1 MPEKSGARGEQCG
14 VEHAKDPQSRQFV
27 IQADQPCAQCGYQD
41 TERRGESVETIPRIK
56 NKAVSLQKIPAA
68 AEGNVVILPGVVRK
82 QGERD
87 RDGERH
93 NRDQPF
99 EVSPLHTAKS
109 GSRSGTDL
117 RLVDVAENRSH

>member
-1 MPEKSGARGEQCG
+1 MS
-14 VEHAKDPQSRQFV
+14 
-27 IQADQPCAQCGYQD
+27 QCGYQD
-41 TERRGESVETIPRIK
+41 TERRGKSVKAIPWRYK
-56 NKAVSLQKIPAA
+56 QGRSLQEIPAA

-99 EVSPLHTAKS
+99 EAFA
-109 GSRSGTDL
+109 
-117 RLVDVAENRSH
+117 VAYRQKR